1 MMDDI
6 IETNKALDGILVNLG
21 HMVLR
26 LSSPMVTRTAREH
39 QALAR
44 SVKQFS
50 VCANCS
56 ASPRVRKLAE
66 QLEGT
71 IRPQGT
77 IRPRLRLVASR

>member
-1 MMDDI
+1 MDDI
-6 IETNKALDGILVNLG
+6 IKTDRALDGILVNLG

-26 LSSPMVTRTAREH
+26 LSSSMVTRTAAEH
-39 QALAR
+39 RALAR
-44 SVKQFS
+44 SVNQFS
-50 VCANCS
+50 VCANYS

-66 QLEGT
+66 QLEST